1 MTSVTTTCSPDIV
14 DRTTYREVLA
24 RPLFRLLFV
33 TRTLAVVADSLRIT
47 TLSVLIYTTTGS
59 PLLGALAFGVGF
71 APQLLGTLLLGALA
85 DRGRP
90 RPLIIAGYL
99 LPALAAAAPALV
111 RLPTAATLALIG
123 AVSCL
128 TPVFGAA
135 SSRLIAAE
143 LTGDAYV
150 LGRSLGNLAS
160 SGGQLLGL
168 AGAGLAVTA
177 LGARG
182 ALLVSGAGYLLAA
195 LLIRLRLPALSAPPA
210 ATEGAPVLR
219 HSWTG
224 NRALLADRTVRRL
237 LLAQWL
243 PPAFAAGAEGLV
255 VAYVGERG
263 LSPGFTALL
272 LGALPVGMLIG
283 DLVVGRLLRPVRRE
297 RLVAPLVGVLGLPLL
312 GFALHPGAGQGA
324 LLLTVAGAGFS
335 YALGVQRGFLTA
347 VPGDRQGQA
356 FGLLSAGMMTLQ
368 GLGPA
373 LFGGLAQLTTAAD
386 AMACAGGAVLLAAGW
401 IWRCVSDSL
410 VQVD

>member
-1 MTSVTTTCSPDIV
+1 MTAAATDTTTTPAGPAG
-14 DRTTYREVLA
+14 YREVLA

-47 TLSVLIYTTTGS
+47 TLSVLIYATTGS

-90 RPLIIAGYL
+90 RPLIVAGHL

-111 RLPTAATLALIG
+111 WLPTAATLALVG

-135 SSRLIAAE
+135 SSRLIAIE

-150 LGRSLGNLAS
+150 LGRSLSNVAS

-168 AGAGLAVTA
+168 AGAGAAVTV

-182 ALLVSGAGYLLAA
+182 ALLVSAAGYLAAA
-195 LLIRLRLPALSAPPA
+195 LLVRLRLPALPSSSGDGRGA
-210 ATEGAPVLR
+210 AVLR

-224 NRALLADRTVRRL
+224 NRALLADRAVRRL
-237 LLAQWL
+237 LLVQWL
-243 PPAFAAGAEGLV
+243 PPAFAAGAEGLI
-255 VAYVGERG
+255 VAYTGERG
-263 LSPGFTALL
+263 LPPGCAALL
-272 LGALPVGMLIG
+272 LGALPVGMLAG
-283 DLVVGRLLRPVRRE
+283 DLVVGRLLRPALRE
-297 RLVAPLVGVLGLPLL
+297 RLVAPLVGLLGMPLL
-312 GFALHPGAGQGA
+312 GFALHPGVLVAV
-324 LLLTVAGAGFS
+324 LLLAASGGGFS
-335 YALGVQRGFLTA
+335 YGLGVQRRFLA
-347 VPGDRQGQA
+347 VLPAQRQGQA
-356 FGLLSAGMMTLQ
+356 FGLLSAGAMTAQ

-373 LFGGLAQLTTAAD
+373 LFGGLAQLGSAAG
-386 AMACAGGAVLLAAGW
+386 AMAGAGVALLLTAGW
-401 IWRCVSDSL
+401 IRWRAGH
-410 VQVD
+410 